1 MKVRTL
7 RWALVA
13 VGVIVVATPLALN
26 VINRPVTAGPVV
38 SNSVNMAL
46 EPRHPVTEAMRQ
58 AADARPGEAAPE
70 IELLDT
76 SSKTVRLSDMV
87 AKGPVL
93 VVTIK
98 DGCPCS
104 IEAQPFFN
112 QMVKDYE
119 GKFSILGVTDAPRI
133 KAEKYKMDFDV
144 QFPVVTEPG
153 RKTFDAY
160 HALNSVYSTLVGSD
174 GVVIKQYPGYSKR
187 ILQDMNEQIAKATG
201 AAPAKLDLADAPE
214 RDSSGCPF
222 FEETPKT

>member
-1 MKVRTL
+1 M
-7 RWALVA
+7 RWGLVGA
-13 VGVIVVATPLALN
+13 GAAVVAWGLATSAFKGS
-26 VINRPVTAGPVV
+26 VTAGPVV

-46 EPRHPVTEAMRQ
+46 EPRHPVTEAMRRS
-58 AADARPGEAAPE
+58 AEAVPGLVAPE
-70 IELLDT
+70 IELPDT
-76 SSKTVRLSDMV
+76 SGKTVRLSELV

-112 QMVKDYE
+112 QLAKDFAR
-119 GKFSILGVTDAPRI
+119 KFSILGVTDATRI
-133 KAEKYKMDFDV
+133 KAEKYKMDFDAR
-144 QFPVVTEPG
+144 FPIVIEPG

-160 HALNSVYSTLVGSD
+160 HALNSVYSTLIGRD

-187 ILQDMNEQIAKATG
+187 ILEDMNSEIAKATG
-201 AAPAKLDLADAPE
+201 AAPATLDLADAPE

-222 FEETPKT
+222 FEGTPKT